1 MSACER
7 TPGCPG
13 NVDEFGYCDRC
24 GLPPLSELPG
34 SSTRGPMMPPP
45 SRRCHSC
52 GGDVP
57 PEASSQHPRPARFCG
72 HCGIRYSWVPDL
84 APGDLVGEQYKV
96 EYCLAQGG
104 LGWVYLAEDT
114 HLDNDEVVLKG
125 VIDQSNA
132 ASVRTAV
139 SERRFL
145 TTLHHH
151 NLVRIRDFAIHTDP
165 FTGRQTGY
173 IVMEYLRGP
182 ALSELGPRPLDA
194 ILGYGQEILAAL
206 DYVHARDLLY
216 TDMKPSNVIRT
227 ADRCKL
233 IDIGS
238 VVSAADPGT
247 EFVRTPGYYVDGPD
261 GPTVRSDLYAVGVT
275 LADLYRDRT
284 RIPDPAADGAAAGD
298 VHRFGVEPFRRLV
311 GRATHEDRA
320 RRFGSAAEMAAQ
332 VAGVLRDVLPDRVRL
347 GRPETS
353 ELFTQSADLLD
364 DGLGAVPPLRTWTG
378 PPDAE
383 RFRPG
388 QPGGPAVAVGLP
400 TPRTAA
406 GDANAVVLDSLGAVE
421 PDELLEKLTKLATST
436 EVELVRCRALLRL
449 GRLDE
454 ADAAVVRAG
463 ADLAPG
469 SPHRWRIAWHHGL
482 LALAR
487 DDPAVA
493 AARFDDVFADLPG
506 ECPPR
511 LALAYCAER
520 AGDTDVADDL
530 YRSVWR
536 RDRLQASAAF
546 GLARLRLATGAR
558 DAAVAFLDA
567 VPRVSSH
574 YDASRIAAVRILAG
588 RLGTELP
595 QADHLNRAA
604 TRTDALRLDG
614 GDRKGPARQRLITVI
629 RQGALDR
636 VREHGPLGL
645 TRGAVFGSP
654 SSERAIRVHLE
665 ASFRSLATQAT
676 TASDHGVL
684 IDRANEV
691 RPWGRW

>member
-1 MSACER
+1 
-7 TPGCPG
+7 
-13 NVDEFGYCDRC
+13 
-24 GLPPLSELPG
+24 
-34 SSTRGPMMPPP
+34 
-45 SRRCHSC
+45 
-52 GGDVP
+52 
-57 PEASSQHPRPARFCG
+57 
-72 HCGIRYSWVPDL
+72 
-84 APGDLVGEQYKV
+84 V

-104 LGWVYLAEDT
+104 LGWVYLAQDT

-151 NLVRIRDFAIHTDP
+151 NIVRIRDFAIHTDP

-182 ALSELGPRPLDA
+182 ALSELGALPLDA
-194 ILGYGQEILAAL
+194 VLGYGQEILAAL
-206 DYVHARDLLY
+206 DYVHGRGLLY

-247 EFVRTPGYYVDGPD
+247 GFVHTPGFYDDGAG

-275 LADLYRDRT
+275 LAELF
-284 RIPDPAADGAAAGD
+284 PAAKGIAVGAAVGD

-311 GRATHEDRA
+311 DRATHEDRA
-320 RRFGSAAEMAAQ
+320 RRFGSAAEMAVQ

-378 PPDAE
+378 PADAE

-421 PDELLEKLTKLATST
+421 PDELLEKLTKLATSM

-454 ADAAVVRAG
+454 AGAAVVRAG
-463 ADLAPG
+463 ADLASE
-469 SPHRWRIAWHHGL
+469 SPRRWRIAWHHGL

-493 AARFDDVFADLPG
+493 AARFDDVYADLPG

-520 AGDTDVADDL
+520 GGDTDRADDL

-595 QADHLNRAA
+595 QADHLNRAVS
-604 TRTDALRLDG
+604 RVEALRLDG
-614 GDRKGPARQRLITVI
+614 GDRKGPARQRLLTVI

-636 VREHGPLGL
+636 VREHGPVRLA
-645 TRGAVFGSP
+645 RNAVFGSP
-654 SSERAIRVHLE
+654 PSERAIRTGLE

-691 RPWGRW
+691 RPWSRR